1 MSGPLQS
8 SLNGLFGGS
17 QTYWNGQYFEEQFN
31 QLSLCFVPRVNLS
44 VGGNIRIE
52 DVVDFANTRPGK
64 SRRFGAFISYQWD
77 RRLQI
82 NVNHTLQEFEVSDP
96 LLYWLFGHRY

>member
-1 MSGPLQS
+1 MNGPLQS

-31 QLSLCFVPRVNLS
+31 QLSLSFVPKVNLR

-64 SRRFGAFISYQWD
+64 SRRFGACISYQWG
-77 RRLQI
+77 RHLQI

-96 LLYWLFGHRY
+96 LLHWLFGHRY